1 MQTEQAG
8 DGERKLYCAEFILED
23 ININICILYHSWTII
38 LLNNMGI

>member
-23 ININICILYHSWTII
+23 INICILYHSWTLI